1 MDKYL
6 SKSNK
11 EIEQDLETNLE
22 EGLTSQHVDERIKQY
37 GRNELPQGKVTPWFL
52 VFLKTLIQPIQII
65 LMVAALISVI
75 APLIS
80 NNWHVHFEIFIDF
93 IVIMAIVLID
103 GILETIQEVKA
114 RKSMDALKEISKPR
128 TVVIRDDAQR
138 EIDAAELVLGDVVV
152 LEAGKYIPAE
162 LRIVEASDLM
172 IDESILT
179 GESVPVEKSSGPL
192 NKTTSILAE
201 MKNIAFM
208 STVVTA
214 GRAVGVVIKTGK
226 DTEIGKIAT
235 SINEN
240 DEGKTPLEKK
250 FNRFTMIIALIS
262 FVIGIAIFLT
272 LFISGDRGAW
282 ANHLMVAI
290 TLAIGVIPE
299 CLAAIISITLSFSTK
314 RMAKE
319 NVIVK
324 KLQAVET
331 LGSVNVICTDK
342 TGTLTQNKM
351 TVKKIIANNQIIEVK
366 DYLTEKKDEHID
378 LFLKS
383 LVLCNDSVTE
393 GTERIGDPTE
403 LALVDFAELMGYDEQ
418 DARDEW
424 KRIDEIPFDSERKMM
439 TTVNNISGVNTTFTK
454 GAIDQLLKYCTK
466 IMIDD
471 TVRDITEADK
481 TQLIEIANKLSDDA
495 LRVLAFAYNTRYDM
509 EEDQDDL
516 EHDLVFLGAVAMID
530 PVRQSAVNAVKQA
543 HEAGVK
549 VVMITGDHAVTALAI
564 AKELDIAQTMSE
576 VMSSD
581 RLNAL
586 SDDELYQV
594 IEQINVFARVNPEH
608 KVRIVEALQRRGNIT
623 SMTGDGVNDAPS
635 LTKADIGVAMG
646 ITGTD
651 VAKQAADIILTD
663 DNFETIIKGV
673 NEGRN
678 VYQKIKRAVTFV
690 IGVNMANV
698 ISIFILSA
706 INSVSPVEAT
716 NILWMNL
723 IVESL
728 IALSMGMGVNDNSL
742 MKVKPIKGKNSLFRG
757 IWWSM
762 IKITIF
768 TSIASIGAWYFGM
781 SFVNQTVIADAL
793 KSSGYS
799 DLEAAQI
806 MLKNNATWYQ
816 IFKDHDVQIAAK
828 IIIGNYGRTAMFIA
842 ITCAPCG
849 YANLVKL
856 SQWKTSKKVNIIVNK
871 PLWICSMGA
880 LVLNLV
886 IILIPGLN
894 TSVLNLIP
902 LAGYKTA
909 WYLIPVSLA
918 IAAIPTFVILTL
930 DAVVFVAYHY
940 FPEPRRRNQMLVA
953 ELVKKDKLLEEK
965 KRKKAKKDKEKT
977 SLDKK

>member
-1 MDKYL
+1 MSQKNENL
-6 SKSNK
+6 EK
-11 EIEQDLETNLE
+11 ELETNFE
-22 EGLTSQHVDERIKQY
+22 EGLTSEQVEDRLQKY
-37 GRNELPQGKVTPWFL
+37 GRNELPQGKVTPWYL
-52 VFLKTLIQPIQII
+52 IFLKTLTQPIQII
-65 LMVAALISVI
+65 LIIAAIISVI

-80 NNWHVHFEIFIDF
+80 NHWEVHFEVFIDF
-93 IVIMAIVLID
+93 MVIISIVLID
-103 GILETIQEVKA
+103 GILETVQEVKA
-114 RKSMDALKEISKPR
+114 RKSMDALKEISKPKA
-128 TVVIRDDAQR
+128 VVIRNDGQQ
-138 EIDAAELVLGDVVV
+138 EIDAGELVVGDIVV

-162 LRIVEASDLM
+162 LKIIEASDLM

-179 GESVPVEKSSGPL
+179 GESVPVEKIDTPL
-192 NKTTSILAE
+192 AKTTQILAE

-214 GRAVGVVIKTGK
+214 GRAIGVVIKTGK

-240 DEGKTPLEKK
+240 DESHTPLEKK

-262 FVIGIAIFLT
+262 FLIGIAIFLT
-272 LFISGDRGAW
+272 LFVSGDQKAW

-314 RMAKE
+314 RMATE

-351 TVKKIIANNQIIEVK
+351 TVQKIIINNQIIDGK
-366 DYLTEKKDEHID
+366 KYSLEKKDEHAD
-378 LFLKS
+378 YFLKS

-393 GTERIGDPTE
+393 GLERIGDPTE
-403 LALVDFAELMGYDEQ
+403 LALVDFAESMGYDEQ

-439 TTVNNISGVNTTFTK
+439 TTVNNINGVNTTFTK
-454 GAIDQLLKYCTK
+454 GALDQLLKHCTK
-466 IMIDD
+466 IMVNN
-471 TVRDITEADK
+471 TVRTITQADK
-481 TQLIEIANKLSDDA
+481 DSLLEIANKLSDDA
-495 LRVLAFAYNTRYDM
+495 LRVLAFAYNTSYDV
-509 EEDQDDL
+509 EPDQDDL
-516 EHDLVFLGAVAMID
+516 EHDLTFIAGVAMID
-530 PVRQSAVNAVKQA
+530 PVRESAVNAVKQA
-543 HEAGVK
+543 HDAGVK

-564 AKELDIAQTMSE
+564 AKELDIAHSMNE
-576 VMSSD
+576 VMSSE
-581 RLNAL
+581 RLNSL
-586 SDDELYQV
+586 SDDELYQI

-608 KVRIVEALQRRGNIT
+608 KVRIVDAFQRRGNIT

-698 ISIFILSA
+698 ISIFVLSA
-706 INSVSPVEAT
+706 LNSVSPVEAT

-728 IALSMGMGVNDNSL
+728 IAISMGMGANDNSL
-742 MKVKPIKGKNSLFRG
+742 MKVKPIKGKNPLFRG

-762 IKITIF
+762 IKITMF
-768 TSIASIGAWYFGM
+768 TSIASIAAWYFGM
-781 SFVNQTVIADAL
+781 GFVNTQVIESAL
-793 KSSGYS
+793 SQAGYN
-799 DLEAAQI
+799 EAQVSEI
-806 MLKNNATWYQ
+806 LIRNNHGWYQ
-816 IFKDHDVQIAAK
+816 IFKDHNVLISAK
-828 IIIGNYGRTAMFIA
+828 VIIGNFGRTAMFIA
-842 ITCAPCG
+842 ITCGPCG
-849 YANLVKL
+849 YANLIKL
-856 SQWKTSKKVNIIVNK
+856 SQWQTSKKINIIVNK

-880 LVLNLV
+880 LGLNIIV
-886 IILIPGLN
+886 IFVPGLN
-894 TSVLNLIP
+894 TSILNLIP
-902 LAGYKTA
+902 LTEYQTA

-918 IAAIPTFVILTL
+918 IAAAPTFIILAL
-930 DAVVFVAYHY
+930 DGIVFVTYHY
-940 FPEPRRRNQMLVA
+940 FPDPKRRNQMLVA
-953 ELVKKDKLLEEK
+953 EMIKSDKLLAEK
-965 KRKKAKKDKEKT
+965 KRKKAKAKKQKEEAEANK
-977 SLDKK
+977 